1 MFSSGFLINKK
12 NNLLCNI
19 IHDKGRFFIMYLAK
33 NSLRIIPMKTE
44 KIEERH
50 KNKND
55 VVRKTK
61 HKPPF

>member
-1 MFSSGFLINKK
+1 
-12 NNLLCNI
+12 
-19 IHDKGRFFIMYLAK
+19 MYLAK

-61 HKPPF
+61 HNPPPPF